1 MPHDLI
7 DYTKKLMHQLENDNR
22 YITEVYIAYK
32 VILYY
37 ENNFGDI
44 SDTAKPQLQSIID
57 NIYEY
62 YTGND
67 DVEILDGLIEQAINK
82 TFN

>member
-1 MPHDLI
+1 MAHDLI

-44 SDTAKPQLQSIID
+44 SDTVKPQLQSIID

-67 DVEILDGLIEQAINK
+67 DVDILDELIEQAMHK

>member
-62 YTGND
+62 YTGSD

>member
-1 MPHDLI
+1 MAHDLI

-82 TFN
+82 VI

>member
-1 MPHDLI
+1 MPHYLI

-62 YTGND
+62 YTAND
-67 DVEILDGLIEQAINK
+67 DVDILDELIEQAMNK

>member
-62 YTGND
+62 YTAND
-67 DVEILDGLIEQAINK
+67 DVDILDELIEQAMNK